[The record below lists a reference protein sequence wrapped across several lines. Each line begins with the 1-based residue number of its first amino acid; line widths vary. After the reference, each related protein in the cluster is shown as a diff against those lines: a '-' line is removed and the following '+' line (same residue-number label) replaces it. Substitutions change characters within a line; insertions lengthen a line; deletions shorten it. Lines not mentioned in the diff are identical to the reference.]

1 MLLDMAKVCCT
12 DCCLYQLLDI
22 TQTYKVIY
30 KSKSLFFKYMT
41 SKAKGQGVNL
51 SVKADL
57 AQLVPKFSGCVH
69 LASYGSCTA
78 VMKRV
83 NNTRPPV
90 MRVSLMVPLRYPLD
104 WF

>member
-57 AQLVPKFSGCVH
+57 ASGWCQNSQDVCIWQVMDHVQLS
-69 LASYGSCTA
+69 
-78 VMKRV
+78 
-83 NNTRPPV
+83 
-90 MRVSLMVPLRYPLD
+90 
-104 WF
+104 